1 MADVTEKILNTRIQ
15 LKYDTYANWK
25 TNNPV
30 LKKGELAIV
39 EIPADNT
46 DASGV
51 VQKPNYLLKVGD
63 GEKNFLALEFIA
75 AKAADVHDWAKAAAK
90 PTYTIEEIGGY
101 NTIDTDTQY
110 KLVQDATDGHIIK
123 LQSMPKNGTT
133 WTDVATITTVD
144 TLYNDA
150 ELKARLDALEE
161 KVGSQTV
168 QAAIEAYVTSLD
180 LANTYEAKGAA
191 AAAQA
196 AAEATAA
203 GALSAAKSELSA
215 NIATAQGAA
224 DAAQDDVDALEEYV
238 GEFTPVDGETTVVDY
253 IDAKFNQLDAD
264 NGGLAGR
271 VTANEGA
278 IATLQ
283 SNSATKGELA
293 GEVEELEGAI
303 ALKADQSALDTAVG
317 RVAANEGS
325 IATLQS
331 NSATKSELNQAK
343 TDLTTEIN
351 KKAAQ
356 TDLDATNGRVT
367 TLETASAD
375 HAGKLTKLIGDDAN
389 KSVRDIA
396 TAVLAEE
403 LIPENAD
410 AARDTLEEI
419 AAWIQSHPGDA
430 AAMNSAIATLQSE
443 SATKAELAEA
453 QRVIN
458 EALALKAT
466 EADLT
471 LAEGRIKANED
482 AISFLQSNS
491 ATKSELSTAQSTLQ
505 GNIDKKADQT
515 ALDATNGKV
524 TAAESAIS
532 GLQAKVDTGDKTV
545 SEYVEDA
552 LEGSNLDQYA
562 KQADLDTANGK
573 IAAAEGAI
581 TALQTNSATKTELQ
595 QAQSAIDTELAKKAT
610 EADLTLAEG
619 RITALETADG
629 EQDTLIAGL
638 RTDLNA
644 EIARADAAE
653 KQNAEDIDAL
663 EASVNGLANIAKTG
677 STDDLVQGTLTLVFD
692 CGDSN
697 C

>member
-1 MADVTEKILNTRIQ
+1 MADNEKILNTRIQ
-15 LKYDTYANWK
+15 LKYDTYNNWK

-39 EIPADNT
+39 EIPAET
-46 DASGV
+46 GAV
-51 VQKPNYLLKVGD
+51 IQEPNYLLKVGD
-63 GEKNFLALEFIA
+63 GSKNFLSLEFIA

-101 NTIDTDTQY
+101 NAIDTDTQY

-161 KVGSQTV
+161 KVGTQTV

-180 LANTYEAKGAA
+180 LANTYDAKGAA
-191 AAAQA
+191 ADAQA

-203 GALSAAKSELSA
+203 AALSAAKSEMEA
-215 NIATAQGAA
+215 NISTAQGAA
-224 DAAQDDVDALEEYV
+224 DAAQDDVDALAEYV
-238 GEFTPVDGETTVVDY
+238 GEFTPVGEETTVVDY

-264 NGGLAGR
+264 NGGLAGS

-278 IATLQ
+278 IAALQ

-293 GEVEELEGAI
+293 EEVEELEGAI
-303 ALKADQSALDTAVG
+303 ALKADQS
-317 RVAANEGS
+317 
-325 IATLQS
+325 
-331 NSATKSELNQAK
+331 
-343 TDLTTEIN
+343 
-351 KKAAQ
+351 
-356 TDLDATNGRVT
+356 DLDATNGRVT

-375 HAGKLTKLIGDDAN
+375 HAGKLTKLIGSDAD

-396 TAVLAEE
+396 VEE
-403 LIPENAD
+403 LAKQLIPDTAAD
-410 AARDTLEEI
+410 AMNELREI
-419 AAWIQSHPGDA
+419 SAWIQSHPGEA
-430 AAMNSAIATLQSE
+430 AAMNAAIEALQNG
-443 SATKAELAEA
+443 SATKAELEA
-453 QRVIN
+453 AVAAIN
-458 EALALKAT
+458 EALGTKAT
-466 EADLT
+466 VADLT
-471 LAEGRIKANED
+471 AAVGRITANED
-482 AISFLQSNS
+482 AIAALQTNS
-491 ATKSELSTAQSTLQ
+491 ATKEELQQAQTTLQ
-505 GNIDKKADQT
+505 GNIDKKADQS
-515 ALDATNGKV
+515 ALDETDGKV
-524 TAAESAIS
+524 AAAESAITD
-532 GLQAKVDTGDKTV
+532 LQAKVDTGDKTV
-545 SEYVEDA
+545 SEYVAQAMTNAD
-552 LEGSNLDQYA
+552 LSQYA
-562 KQADLDTANGK
+562 KQEDLTE
-573 IAAAEGAI
+573 AEGRIKANEDAI
-581 TALQTNSATKTELQ
+581 TALNTNSATKAELAEAQ
-595 QAQSAIDTELAKKAT
+595 QSINTELAKKAT

-638 RTDLNA
+638 RTDLDA
-644 EIARADAAE
+644 EISRADAAE
-653 KQNAEDIDAL
+653 KKNAEDIDAL

>member
-46 DASGV
+46 DANGV

-90 PTYTIEEIGGY
+90 PTYTISEIGGY
-101 NTIDTDTQY
+101 DTIDTDTQY

-203 GALSAAKSELSA
+203 GALASAKSELSA

-224 DAAQDDVDALEEYV
+224 EAAQGDVDDLAEYV
-238 GEFTPVDGETTVVDY
+238 GEFTPVGEETTVVGY
-253 IDAKFNQLDAD
+253 VDAKVAAANEVS
-264 NGGLAGR
+264 NGLNGR

-283 SNSATKGELA
+283 SNSATKTELGEA
-293 GEVEELEGAI
+293 KTELQGKI
-303 ALKADQSALDTAVG
+303 DLKASQADLNAATG
-317 RVAANEGS
+317 RITANEGA

-331 NSATKSELNQAK
+331 DSATKSELNQAK

-351 KKAAQ
+351 KKADQ
-356 TDLDATNGRVT
+356 TALDATNGRVT

-410 AARDTLEEI
+410 VARDTLEEI

-482 AISFLQSNS
+482 AISSLQTNS

-515 ALDATNGKV
+515 ALDATNGRV
-524 TAAESAIS
+524 TANEGAIS

-545 SEYVEDA
+545 SEYVEQA
-552 LEGSNLDQYA
+552 LTDSDLSQYA
-562 KQADLDTANGK
+562 KQADLNTANGK
-573 IAAAEGAI
+573 IAANEGAI
-581 TALQTNSATKTELQ
+581 SALQTNSATKAELQ
-595 QAQSAIDTELAKKAT
+595 QAQSDINTELAKKAT
-610 EADLTLAEG
+610 EEDLTQAEG

-629 EQDTLIAGL
+629 EQDTLISGL

-644 EIARADAAE
+644 EIARAGAAE
-653 KQNAEDIDAL
+653 QQNAEDIDAL

-677 STDDLVQGTLTLVFD
+677 STDDLVQGSMTLVFD
-692 CGDSN
+692 CGNSQ

>member
-51 VQKPNYLLKVGD
+51 IQKPNYLLKVGD

-161 KVGSQTV
+161 KVGNQTV

-180 LANTYEAKGAA
+180 LANTYDAKGAA
-191 AAAQA
+191 ADAQA

-224 DAAQDDVDALEEYV
+224 DAAQDDVDALAEYV
-238 GEFTPVDGETTVVDY
+238 GEFTPVGEETTVVDY

-271 VTANEGA
+271 VAANEGA

-317 RVAANEGS
+317 RVAANEGA

-356 TDLDATNGRVT
+356 ADLDATNGRVT

-403 LIPENAD
+403 LIPANAD
-410 AARDTLEEI
+410 VARDTLEEI

-482 AISFLQSNS
+482 AISSLQSNS

-524 TAAESAIS
+524 IAAESAIS

-545 SEYVEDA
+545 SEYVADA

-595 QAQSAIDTELAKKAT
+595 QAQSAINTELAKKAT